1 MWVAAAAKGHV
12 GVIRSVV
19 EALQSTAKD
28 RTGVDTGN
36 FKDPTIITLTWSR
49 FLRDVLNA
57 QTSVG
62 ETALMLACQ
71 NGCVLPC
78 QTEAVIHASPKF
90 AQRATCREGD
100 GDGPTDIAVS

>member
-1 MWVAAAAKGHV
+1 MWAAAKGHV

-19 EALQSTAKD
+19 EALQTTAKD
-28 RTGVDTGN
+28 RTGVDMGN

-71 NGCVLPC
+71 NGCVVHLQRQRAVPSGCRGC
-78 QTEAVIHASPKF
+78 QHHH
-90 AQRATCREGD
+90 AQRTWHRCLALC
-100 GDGPTDIAVS
+100 